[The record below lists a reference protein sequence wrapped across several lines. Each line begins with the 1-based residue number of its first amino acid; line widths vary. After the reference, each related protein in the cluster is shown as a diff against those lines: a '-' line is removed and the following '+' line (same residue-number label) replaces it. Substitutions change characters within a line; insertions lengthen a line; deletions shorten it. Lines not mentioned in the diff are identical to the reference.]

1 MALTYSKMLNLGTE
15 MPAFSLPNTI
25 NNQVFDSQNL
35 DEDKGV
41 VIMFICNHCPYVV
54 HYHDK
59 IVEITTKYLPKI
71 NFVAVSANDIKK
83 YPEDS
88 PEKMTLLAQKLG
100 VSFPY
105 LYDETQQVAK
115 AYQAVCTPEF
125 YLFNKN
131 KKLIYR
137 GRLDDSY
144 PNNGKEV
151 TGKDLTNAIDNY
163 LSDNPISEKQH
174 PSLGCNIK
182 WK

>member
-1 MALTYSKMLNLGTE
+1 MLELGTK
-15 MPAFSLPNTI
+15 MPEFLLFNTV
-25 NNQVFDSQNL
+25 NQQVFNSKNL
-35 DEDKGV
+35 DDNKGV
-41 VIMFICNHCPYVV
+41 VIMFICNHCPYVI

-59 IVEITTKYLPKI
+59 IVEITKKYLPKL
-71 NFVAVSANDIKK
+71 NFIAISANDIKK

-88 PEKMTLLAQKLG
+88 PEKMTLLARKLG

-105 LYDETQQVAK
+105 LYDETQEVAK
-115 AYQAVCTPEF
+115 AYHAVCTPEF
-125 YLFNKN
+125 YLFNQN
-131 KKLIYR
+131 KDLIYR

-144 PNNGKEV
+144 PNNGKLV

-163 LSDNPISEKQH
+163 LNNKAISANQH